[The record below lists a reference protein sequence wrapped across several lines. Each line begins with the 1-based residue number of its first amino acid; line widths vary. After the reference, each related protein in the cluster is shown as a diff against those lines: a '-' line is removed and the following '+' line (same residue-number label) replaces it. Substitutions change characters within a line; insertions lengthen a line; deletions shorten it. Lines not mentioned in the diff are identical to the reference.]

1 MNNFQ
6 ILLHEPDEG
15 VLVIALSGEVDLG
28 TVLPVSDAARAA
40 TDSGDYRCIIFDL
53 TKLDFLD
60 SSGLRV
66 LVECHNK
73 MVASGGAMRV
83 VNTSTGIAKVLEIT
97 GLDRVFEIVADRP
110 TALALVA

>member
-28 TVLPVSDAARAA
+28 TVLPVRDAARAA
-40 TDSGDYRCIIFDL
+40 TESGEYRCIVFDL

-66 LVECHNK
+66 LVETHNK
-73 MVASGGAMRV
+73 MAAAGGLMRI
-83 VNTSTGIAKVLEIT
+83 VNTSSGIAKVFELT

-110 TALALVA
+110 TALAPVA